1 MPRMTRKQF
10 VKIREIRGREN
21 QEGVMN
27 QIIDERRTNWFWID
41 NEVVDRF
48 GPQIGAYGL
57 AVYAALARFAD
68 GHTRIAF
75 PAIPTIATQL
85 SVHRST
91 VVAAIKNLENTDP
104 PLITVA
110 AGGGRTANTYTL
122 NDLSPQMRD
131 KDLPPSEHS
140 AGTPRPQRGHPAAA
154 PRAPRGHTAGT
165 PRPHRGHPAA
175 TATRTIL
182 I

>member
-1 MPRMTRKQF
+1 
-10 VKIREIRGREN
+10 
-21 QEGVMN
+21 MN

-91 VVAAIKNLENTDP
+91 
-104 PLITVA
+104 
-110 AGGGRTANTYTL
+110 
-122 NDLSPQMRD
+122 
-131 KDLPPSEHS
+131 
-140 AGTPRPQRGHPAAA
+140 
-154 PRAPRGHTAGT
+154 
-165 PRPHRGHPAA
+165 
-175 TATRTIL
+175 
-182 I
+182 